1 MVPRPRSKDMLV
13 LLDGT
18 QLSEQVLPHAKNYA
32 ETFGM
37 GLTLLRVFDP
47 PYILSDT
54 RTFMST
60 KEKAPG
66 AEQGGRDKRPEKA
79 ARADKAL
86 AAGEMRHIVCDL
98 GF

>member
-1 MVPRPRSKDMLV
+1 
-13 LLDGT
+13 
-18 QLSEQVLPHAKNYA
+18 
-32 ETFGM
+32 
-37 GLTLLRVFDP
+37 
-47 PYILSDT
+47 
-54 RTFMST
+54 MST